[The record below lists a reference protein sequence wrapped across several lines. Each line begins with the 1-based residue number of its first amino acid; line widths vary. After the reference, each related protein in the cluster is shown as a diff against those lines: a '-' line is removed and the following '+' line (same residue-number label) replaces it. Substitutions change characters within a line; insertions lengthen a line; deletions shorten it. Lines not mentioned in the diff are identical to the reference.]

1 MILDNGDHSLQIR
14 KKLGH
19 SVIAEPA
26 LVTQWV
32 HGEAGSK
39 VHAFCHSLCAEIPV
53 TSHTPFSTVSA
64 DTVPHSR
71 WEAQGSEWYHKEV
84 LLCKV
89 AYEMRMTITGWLLNM
104 RPLARIHPP
113 ERHSYAISPDW
124 IYSPKS
130 LTQCFNLHF
139 TEPNRTMGHTP
150 ALPPPHTD
158 TELILL
164 IASVMMGAHWCPR
177 STEYYNQ
184 IWSGDWIVKSNKKRV
199 FLQGVMGENRQYN

>member
-1 MILDNGDHSLQIR
+1 MLLKKRERKAQYLFKLIYTCNIKVCSFLTMILDNGDHSLQIR

-39 VHAFCHSLCAEIPV
+39 VHAFCHSLCTEIPV

-89 AYEMRMTITGWLLNM
+89 AYEMRMTLTGWLWIWDLWQEFIHQNDIPM
-104 RPLARIHPP
+104 QSPQTGSIPL
-113 ERHSYAISPDW
+113 
-124 IYSPKS
+124 K
-130 LTQCFNLHF
+130 
-139 TEPNRTMGHTP
+139 
-150 ALPPPHTD
+150 
-158 TELILL
+158 
-164 IASVMMGAHWCPR
+164 V
-177 STEYYNQ
+177 
-184 IWSGDWIVKSNKKRV
+184 
-199 FLQGVMGENRQYN
+199 

>member
-1 MILDNGDHSLQIR
+1 MILDNGDHSLQIW

-32 HGEAGSK
+32 HSEAGSK
-39 VHAFCHSLCAEIPV
+39 VHAFCHSLCTEIPV

-89 AYEMRMTITGWLLNM
+89 AYEMRMTLTGWLLNM

-139 TEPNRTMGHTP
+139 TEPNTTMGHMP
-150 ALPPPHTD
+150 APPPHTD

-164 IASVMMGAHWCPR
+164 IASVTIV
-177 STEYYNQ
+177 SQ
-184 IWSGDWIVKSNKKRV
+184 IHRILQSNMEWRR
-199 FLQGVMGENRQYN
+199 NC